1 MNDVLSGHM
10 KPVVPASLILVL
22 GAVVAIG
29 PLAIDMYLPALP
41 RLQSYFATDA
51 SAVQLT
57 LASFFVGI
65 ALGQLFY
72 GPLSDRYGRRKPLIF
87 GMLGFA
93 VASVACAYA
102 PSIEALV
109 IWRFFQAMT
118 GCAGMVISRA
128 IVRDLC
134 TPQEMARVLSLL
146 ILVMGI
152 APILAPLLGSISL
165 EYFDWQSLFG
175 FLGACGALCAVL
187 VIGVVPETLPTERR
201 ESMLS
206 LAGVWRNYRQV
217 AGHKRFMGYALA
229 GGVAQAGMFS
239 YISASSFVFI
249 GSYGFTSSQFAF
261 LFGSN
266 AFGLVLA
273 SQINRAAL
281 SRFPVQR
288 VLGLALGTYSVFA
301 LLMVLAASTG
311 WGGAVSVIV
320 PLWICLAC
328 LGFTFPN
335 STAAAMAPFGDRAG
349 AASALMGTMQFT
361 IAGLASAAV
370 GHYKGNGAV
379 PMASMMAACALT
391 AWLLLRW
398 VRRQV

>member
-1 MNDVLSGHM
+1 
-10 KPVVPASLILVL
+10 
-22 GAVVAIG
+22 
-29 PLAIDMYLPALP
+29 
-41 RLQSYFATDA
+41 
-51 SAVQLT
+51 
-57 LASFFVGI
+57 
-65 ALGQLFY
+65 
-72 GPLSDRYGRRKPLIF
+72 
-87 GMLGFA
+87 MLGFA
-93 VASVACAYA
+93 VASVACVYA

-109 IWRFFQAMT
+109 IWRFFQAMM
-118 GCAGMVISRA
+118 GCAGMVIARA

-134 TPQEMARVLSLL
+134 RPQEMARVLSLL

-165 EYFDWQSLFG
+165 KYFDWQSLFG
-175 FLGACGALCAVL
+175 FLAAFGASCALL

-201 ESMLS
+201 ESVLS
-206 LAGVWRNYRQV
+206 FPGAWRNYRQV
-217 AGHKRFMGYALA
+217 IGHKRFMGYALA

-249 GSYGFTSSQFAF
+249 GSYGFTSSQFAM
-261 LFGSN
+261 LFSSN
-266 AFGLVLA
+266 AFGLILA

-281 SRFPVQR
+281 SRFPAQR
-288 VLGLALGTYSVFA
+288 VLGLALETYSVSA

-349 AASALMGTMQFT
+349 TASALMGTMQFT

-370 GHYKGNGAV
+370 GHYEGNGAV
-379 PMASMMAACALT
+379 PMASMMATCAVT